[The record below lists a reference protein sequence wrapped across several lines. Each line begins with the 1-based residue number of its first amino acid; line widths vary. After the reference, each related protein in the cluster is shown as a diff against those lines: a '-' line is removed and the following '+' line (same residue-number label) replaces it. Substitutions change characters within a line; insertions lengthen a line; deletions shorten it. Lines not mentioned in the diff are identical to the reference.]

1 MRLIAGKYSIS
12 NGFGTKRPQKTAPKS
27 TRSMVANHTL
37 GNCYESSHT
46 QPMTLRVSSSGLPAV
61 WDLFCLFTLRQIY
74 CGCSTFNLASYPMG
88 YYASQFGAT
97 IVDEDPSKTGQT
109 VTK

>member
-1 MRLIAGKYSIS
+1 
-12 NGFGTKRPQKTAPKS
+12 
-27 TRSMVANHTL
+27 MVANHTL

-46 QPMTLRVSSSGLPAV
+46 HPMTLKVSSPGLPEV

-74 CGCSTFNLASYPMG
+74 CGRSTFNLASY
-88 YYASQFGAT
+88 YATQFGAT
-97 IVDEDPSKTGQT
+97 IVDEDPLKTGQT

>member
-1 MRLIAGKYSIS
+1 MCLIAGKYDIS

-46 QPMTLRVSSSGLPAV
+46 HPMTLRVSSSGLPAA
-61 WDLFCLFTLRQIY
+61 WDFLPFYTQA
-74 CGCSTFNLASYPMG
+74 NLLWAFHLQPG
-88 YYASQFGAT
+88 ILPHG
-97 IVDEDPSKTGQT
+97 ILC
-109 VTK
+109 